1 MIALRSDKVKA
12 SQSKLRNSIKGYD
25 NSKKQITTT
34 TTTAVPTTITTNA
47 IPPTNNTTEKKKE
60 RVSTREPQS
69 YPKIQISMNDNDD
82 GQSTRNVRIGT
93 EKRKRTVDNNRSNP
107 PVNNDRE
114 KRQRT
119 ETYPTTTTTTTAV
132 ADVSNVHMDR
142 NRRQRD
148 ADYPVRGTRRQD
160 DNAAEAKLRREL
172 NIAPNRPLADSYVP
186 SRDNGIILL
195 LHLLT

>member
-34 TTTAVPTTITTNA
+34 TTTTTVVPPITTNA
-47 IPPTNNTTEKKKE
+47 IPPTTTTTEKKKE

-69 YPKIQISMNDNDD
+69 FPKIQISMNDNDD

-119 ETYPTTTTTTTAV
+119 ETYPTTTTAA

-160 DNAAEAKLRREL
+160 DNAAAIAAEAKLRREL

-186 SRDNGIILL
+186 SRDNGII
-195 LHLLT
+195 HLLT